1 MLWPQGGVGRAP
13 WLPSENS
20 MEKGDTEKLCCEE
33 TWQTTS
39 AEDQGWQQWEDILVG
54 CTLSRVWQKWHA
66 VSVVF
71 LSQTQQDWFNHKQKH
86 ESNYSEGLFC
96 EISEQDSKLSMSSKT
111 RKGWESVT
119 AKRNLKAMWYP
130 RWDPWIGKKKDK
142 HYVKME
148 EIWIKCQLLLI
159 IMINMESS
167 VATNVPHE
175 CKMLTG
181 KLGVG
186 YTGTPN
192 YLHDFLQI

>member
-1 MLWPQGGVGRAP
+1 MLWPQGGVGHAP

-20 MEKGDTEKLCCEE
+20 MDTEKLCCEE

-54 CTLSRVWQKWHA
+54 CTLSRVWQKRHA

-130 RWDPWIGKKKDK
+130 RWDPWIEKKRQTLCKNGGNLNKVPTFVNNNDQYGIISRDK
-142 HYVKME
+142 
-148 EIWIKCQLLLI
+148 C
-159 IMINMESS
+159 
-167 VATNVPHE
+167 ATR
-175 CKMLTG
+175 M
-181 KLGVG
+181 
-186 YTGTPN
+186 
-192 YLHDFLQI
+192 